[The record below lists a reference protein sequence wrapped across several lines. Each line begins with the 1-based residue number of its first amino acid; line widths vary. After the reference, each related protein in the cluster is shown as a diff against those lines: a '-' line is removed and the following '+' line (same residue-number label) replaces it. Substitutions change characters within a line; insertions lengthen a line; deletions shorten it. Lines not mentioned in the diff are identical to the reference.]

1 MDELRAYEILGLN
14 EGCSREDIKTAY
26 AKFSKEYHPEEYPD
40 EFQQI
45 HEDIAEG
52 LQVVCGDVGKAAEVA
67 HQAHCNTCDQRD
79 QDLHGE
85 THFFLH
91 TLTSL

>member
-52 LQVVCGDVGKAAEVA
+52 LQISRTK
-67 HQAHCNTCDQRD
+67 HILSLQ
-79 QDLHGE
+79 GE
-85 THFFLH
+85 
-91 TLTSL
+91 